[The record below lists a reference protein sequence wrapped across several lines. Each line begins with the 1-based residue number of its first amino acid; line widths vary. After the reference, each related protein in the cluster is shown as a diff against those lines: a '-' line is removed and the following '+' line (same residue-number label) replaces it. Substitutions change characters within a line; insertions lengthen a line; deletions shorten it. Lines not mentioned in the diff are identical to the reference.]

1 MRRRAYLASLTAAV
15 AAAAGC
21 QGGRSGDGQGT
32 DTGIPGTAAT
42 ASPATRTPGRVT
54 GTAVDGTDLP
64 VPDSAL
70 DRGAPR
76 DAIPAITD
84 PVFGADWSDVTQRSQ
99 GYDSSLPEGLAL
111 NDDDQVIGVE
121 RDGRARAYPLRVLN
135 WHEVVN
141 DTFAGPLLVTYCPL
155 CGSAVTAERR
165 VDGEPTTF
173 GVSGLLYRAD
183 LVMYD
188 EATESLWSQILAQAI
203 QGPAT
208 GDRLSLT
215 PSSFT
220 AWGSWREA
228 HPDTEV
234 LLPPPI
240 SDTVAG
246 RVRRRYAVDP
256 YAAYD
261 DSRRIGIGDR
271 EDGGR
276 LHPKTTVVGVTS
288 GDTSRAYPLPAVR
301 EAGVVNDTV
310 GDLPVVVTVGD
321 DGRLYAYDRRVDGT
335 TLTFERDGDALAAGG
350 SRWSVATATATDG
363 SYEGTTLDR
372 ANDRSPMFWFA
383 WRDFNPG
390 TDVYGDGSAGTTPVG

>member
-15 AAAAGC
+15 AAVAGC
-21 QGGRSGDGQGT
+21 QGGRSGDGDGI
-32 DTGIPGTAAT
+32 DTGTADPSAT
-42 ASPATRTPGRVT
+42 ASPETRTASGFDRS
-54 GTAVDGTDLP
+54 AADGTDLP

-84 PVFGADWSDVTQRSQ
+84 PVFSADWSDVTERSQ
-99 GYDSSLPEGLAL
+99 QYDSSLPEGLAL
-111 NDDDQVIGVE
+111 NDQDQVIGVE

-141 DTFAGPLLVTYCPL
+141 DEFGGPLLVTYCPL

-165 VDGEPTTF
+165 VDGAETTF

-203 QGPAT
+203 QGPST

-220 AWGSWREA
+220 SWGDWREA

-240 SDTVAG
+240 SNTVAG

-261 DSRRIGIGDR
+261 DNRQIGIGDS

-276 LHPKTTVVGVTS
+276 LHPKTTVIGVS
-288 GDTSRAYPLPAVR
+288 DGDASRAYPLPAVR
-301 EAGVVNDTV
+301 AAGVVNDTV
-310 GDLPVVVTVGD
+310 GELPVVVTTDG
-321 DGRLYAYDRRVDGT
+321 DGRLYAYDRRADGT
-335 TLTFERDGDALAAGG
+335 TLSFDRDGDALAAGD

-363 SYEGTTLDR
+363 PYEGTRLER

-390 TDVYGDGSAGTTPVG
+390 TEIYGDGSAGTTPVG

>member
-1 MRRRAYLASLTAAV
+1 MRRRVYLASLTATV
-15 AAAAGC
+15 ATLAGC
-21 QGGRSGDGQGT
+21 QGARSGNGEGT
-32 DTGIPGTAAT
+32 DTGTPDGSAT
-42 ASPATRTPGRVT
+42 DTTATRPAG
-54 GTAVDGTDLP
+54 GFDGSAADGADLP

-70 DRGAPR
+70 ERGAPR

-84 PVFGADWSDVTQRSQ
+84 PVFGADWSDVTERSQ
-99 GYDSSLPEGLAL
+99 SYDRSLPEGLAL
-111 NDDDQVIGVE
+111 SDDDQVIGVE

-141 DTFAGPLLVTYCPL
+141 DEFGGPLLVTYCPL

-165 VDGEPTTF
+165 VDGEETTF

-188 EATESLWSQILAQAI
+188 EATGSLWSQILAQAI
-203 QGPAT
+203 QGPRT

-220 AWGSWREA
+220 TWGDWREA

-240 SDTVAG
+240 SNTVAG
-246 RVRRRYAVDP
+246 RVRRRYAVNP

-261 DSRRIGIGDR
+261 DNRQIGIGDS

-276 LHPKTTVVGVTS
+276 LHPKTTVIGVS
-288 GDTSRAYPLPAVR
+288 DGDASRAYPLPAVR
-301 EAGVVNDTV
+301 AAGVVNDTV
-310 GDLPVVVTVGD
+310 GDLPIVVTAD
-321 DGRLYAYDRRVDGT
+321 DGRLYAYVRRVEGT
-335 TLTFERDGDALAAGG
+335 TLTFERDGDALVAGD
-350 SRWSVATATATDG
+350 SRWSVATATASG
-363 SYEGTTLDR
+363 GPYEGTTLDR

-390 TDVYGDGSAGTTPVG
+390 TEVYGDGSAGTTPVD